1 MPEALPPASTTRRG
15 INPSKFMGASFAAGN
30 QLEKRVETNERK
42 ITLIKNILKMRQ
54 QSENIGKTLTGIQES
69 VDAIAETTDLQYKH
83 DLDVKEDDR
92 LANERAGRKKKEKA
106 LETVG
111 SGIMKGAQKV
121 LAPVKSLF
129 GEIQNFLLN
138 VLMGAGIVK
147 LLGWFNNP
155 ANKGKL
161 ASIGKFLN
169 DWWPALLAGLMAFFP
184 ALLGPGGMI
193 IGAVVLLAWA
203 IPKIIAAVKSIF
215 GMNKEVD
222 KVIANNVDG
231 LEKNLQKEDGGIT
244 KELDKAGKD
253 LKGIDKEKPPKEGD
267 AGQVPT
273 EMQGAEEV
281 QKFKEGGLVHG
292 PSGVDKV
299 PARLT
304 AGEFVMSKGAVQKY
318 GTDTLAGMNAAG
330 KGTNQPINGAYNG
343 GGFVDLSNKHS
354 SIDNRSHTTK
364 ISGVNINRSVD
375 VRPTENIL
383 PYEGKE
389 YRKPFQFGGAVTGRG
404 GEDKVP
410 AKLTAGEFVMSRSA
424 VNTFGKNT
432 FEAMNA
438 SGGGT
443 NIPVEKHFAGGGM
456 VTSSSSKVSPPP
468 PPGVRAKIEVVPM
481 PIPAAAPS
489 SVGVPEETGSKIP
502 PFSVRA
508 SGGGNKEKTLGIRR

>member
-1 MPEALPPASTTRRG
+1 MPEALSPASTTRRG
-15 INPSKFMGASFAAGN
+15 VNPSKFMGSSFAAGN
-30 QLEKRVETNERK
+30 QLEKRVATNERK
-42 ITLIKNILKMRQ
+42 ITILKNILKMRQ
-54 QSENIGKTLTGIQES
+54 QSENIGKTLIGIQES
-69 VDAIAETTDLQYKH
+69 VDSIAETTDLQYKQ
-83 DLDVKEDDR
+83 DLKEDERDR
-92 LANERAGRKKKEKA
+92 LSSERAKANKKEKA
-106 LETVG
+106 LETVS

-121 LAPVKSLF
+121 LAPVKNLF
-129 GEIQNFLLN
+129 DEITKF
-138 VLMGAGIVK
+138 VVTV
-147 LLGWFNNP
+147 LLGMGVVRLLKWFNDP
-155 ANKGKL
+155 ANKAKL
-161 ASIGKFLN
+161 DTIGKFLK

-253 LKGIDKEKPPKEGD
+253 LKGIDKEKPPKDGD

-456 VTSSSSKVSPPP
+456 VTSSSKVSPPP